1 MLGLNAMI
9 YYDALSQQKDLEY
22 QKTLISQRRKNLI
35 NINSSLQFAEAK
47 LDPNSEGYKALNMR
61 VEQMNQMSQ
70 VLDAE
75 AARIDMQ
82 LNANQALM
90 QSTKQMLS
98 EDIKDSFTLTSNNQ

>member
-1 MLGLNAMI
+1 MLGLNSMI

-22 QKTLISQRRKNLI
+22 QKSLISQRRKNLI
-35 NINSSLQFAEAK
+35 NINSSLRFAEAK
-47 LDPNSEGYKALNMR
+47 LDPSSEGYKALDLR
-61 VEQMNQMSQ
+61 VQQMEQMSQ

-82 LNANQALM
+82 INANQALM

-98 EDIKDSFTLTSNNQ
+98 QDLKDDFTLTSRE

>member
-35 NINSSLQFAEAK
+35 NINSSLRFAETK

-61 VEQMNQMSQ
+61 VEQMEQMSQ

-82 LNANQALM
+82 INANQALM